1 MQRPLLLLIILSIA
15 LSGCFAAVAPKT
27 INITVEASKTT
38 ISPDETVV
46 LTASV
51 AENGKPLVV
60 EESQIAWELS
70 NTSTA
75 QLSSSTG
82 RQVTL
87 TALTSGS
94 VTITAVYG
102 KHRSQ
107 ALTITVTEPEPPP
120 PDLENAIKIATQLI
134 QSTEVGTEP
143 GQAPQE
149 AHDALQAAIDAA
161 QDVLNDENATQAEVD
176 SATQALLQAIA
187 EFEAAIV
194 PDEEPGPVDTSDLEN
209 AIQIATHLIQST
221 EVGTEPGQAPQE
233 AHDALQDAI
242 DAAQA
247 VLENEAAAQAEVDSA
262 VQALQQAIAAF
273 QDAIVPDED
282 PEETMLFRETF
293 DNVPNGSSIRDTS
306 VRSYLDN
313 PGAIVDISGTM
324 NVYDGVLEMSSQRF
338 ALRIPGLENA
348 ASPVLRIT
356 VKNDNGSGG
365 TVANLE
371 LAVGSQYSSGGTEF
385 TAHGTYPITDNQ
397 FQVLEIALNKDY
409 THTGILNFRGIVNK
423 SGTAG
428 LYVDTIEVVD
438 AGSHQPGEPG
448 DPDDPGHSDP
458 TDPPP
463 DIPTEPPETID
474 DAYFGLVGW
483 AAMNGGTT
491 GGAGCPED
499 KILFIDN
506 GRDLYDALYA
516 NERRHKGDKKYGDP
530 YPLIIY
536 ITGKI
541 TPENTGEN
549 KIDLKD
555 QKDVSIIGLGDLGEF
570 DGIGIKLTRAEN
582 IIIRNLTIHHVRAP
596 EDGIEIVDS
605 KNIWIDR
612 NTFYNKLLI
621 DNKDYYDGLLDIKS
635 GSEYI
640 TVSWN
645 KFYHNA
651 KGLLVG
657 HTDSLDYATRITYH
671 HNHFYNLYSRVPLIR
686 YAEVHMFN
694 NLIEDISGSAI
705 NARMGAKV
713 RVENNYFD
721 NVGSGKV
728 DSHANQI
735 EGPIGWWYG
744 SPQTGYWEV
753 IGNIFVN
760 CPVSEYESTTTV
772 HIPYDYG
779 MALNDAE
786 RAKELVLM
794 YAGAGSPSL
803 EQ

>member
-1 MQRPLLLLIILSIA
+1 MQKLLLLLLILSTA
-15 LSGCFAAVAPKT
+15 LSGCISAGAQKKIT
-27 INITVEASKTT
+27 ITVEAAKTT
-38 ISPDETVV
+38 VSPGETLV
-46 LTASV
+46 LTAVV

-60 EESQIAWELS
+60 EGSQISWELS
-70 NTSTA
+70 NPSTA
-75 QLSSSTG
+75 QLSSSSG
-82 RQVTL
+82 MQVTL
-87 TALTSGS
+87 TALANGS
-94 VTITAVYG
+94 VSVTAVYG
-102 KHRSQ
+102 KQRSQ
-107 ALTITVTEPEPPP
+107 ALTITVTEPELPPP
-120 PDLENAIKIATQLI
+120 PEEN
-134 QSTEVGTEP
+134 V
-143 GQAPQE
+143 
-149 AHDALQAAIDAA
+149 
-161 QDVLNDENATQAEVD
+161 
-176 SATQALLQAIA
+176 
-187 EFEAAIV
+187 
-194 PDEEPGPVDTSDLEN
+194 
-209 AIQIATHLIQST
+209 
-221 EVGTEPGQAPQE
+221 
-233 AHDALQDAI
+233 
-242 DAAQA
+242 
-247 VLENEAAAQAEVDSA
+247 
-262 VQALQQAIAAF
+262 
-273 QDAIVPDED
+273 
-282 PEETMLFRETF
+282 LFRETF
-293 DNVPNGSSIRDTS
+293 ENVPNGSNISSTS

-313 PGAIVDISGTM
+313 PDAIVNISGAM
-324 NVYDGVLEMSSQRF
+324 LVNDGILEMSDKRF
-338 ALRIPGLENA
+338 AIQIPGLA
-348 ASPVLRIT
+348 DAVKPVLRVTI
-356 VKNDNGSGG
+356 KNDNGSGG
-365 TVANLE
+365 AVPNLK
-371 LAVGSQYSSGGTEF
+371 LAVGSAYSTGGTEF
-385 TAHGTYPITDNQ
+385 TAHGEHPITNNQ
-397 FQVLEIALNKDY
+397 FQVLEVELNKDY

-423 SGTAG
+423 NGTAG
-428 LYVDTIEVVD
+428 LFIDAIEVVD
-438 AGSHQPGEPG
+438 AAGTSQPAEPG
-448 DPDDPGHSDP
+448 GPDDPGHSDP
-458 TDPPP
+458 GNPGNPSDPGDPGDPGNPGGGPNDPPP

-541 TPENTGEN
+541 TPENTGED

-582 IIIRNLTIHHVRAP
+582 IIIRNLTIHHVRSP
-596 EDGIEIVDS
+596 EDGIEIVES
-605 KNIWIDR
+605 RNVWIDR
-612 NTFYNKLLI
+612 NTFYNELLI
-621 DNKDYYDGLLDIKS
+621 NNKDYYDGLLDIKS
-635 GSEYI
+635 DSEYI

-657 HTDSLDYATRITYH
+657 HTDSPEYATRITYH

-705 NARMGAKV
+705 NVRMGAKV

-760 CPVSEYESTTTV
+760 CPVSEYESTTSV

-786 RAKELVLM
+786 RARELVLM

-803 EQ
+803 EE